1 MNRVNYNLC
10 CFTVNCVIV
19 KMFIDFSGFLV
30 YDNNS
35 SAWIA
40 LLLSIA
46 LCIVLV
52 LLGWAMRGMIARL
65 LKTESIKNTV
75 YVILSAYFICAS
87 LYYIYALIGVLS
99 SFPYENASRLAALA
113 VIAAAVLVISLGGK
127 RSIYKLHGICVPLI
141 ILGILA
147 VIINAARHCDIFNAA
162 PLLGNGAGTIAAS
175 GFKNLFA
182 FSEILL
188 PAVYITVYREKQEPR
203 HTFTS
208 ILIGLLIYAAF
219 YITMFLAIP
228 SEYAKLSGGSL
239 SRGISR
245 FSGLSR
251 LNVRFDV
258 VSIVIA
264 SASGI
269 LYLSAALAAAG
280 KLLRSVGIKGGA
292 FKKSAAAVVLLSL
305 SALFLSGCGDLREVE
320 NTAYVIAAGVD
331 ASPDGGK
338 PLFTLQIS
346 NPLKN
351 GSNLDAAAVEGE
363 EEEEGGEK
371 SGEKPV
377 SNITISAEN
386 IFEALE
392 NSKSYLGK
400 TPTLTHMKLIV
411 FSEDVLR
418 SGNVYELCR
427 VFLSDDEVRPE
438 TKLCTASSAKDYL
451 SEVEPSLEESAAR
464 YYELLFS
471 DKSAAGSLET
481 DLMRFTTKITSQR
494 GGGYMPYVTKDGLN
508 GALLFSGSAPTMSL
522 NAEECRLINLALGNC
537 GEYIYFTNSDGE
549 VYGVSNKKDP
559 KITTEIEN
567 NKIFAE
573 VSLDFKKIKSPTGS
587 VNDKTKNELKSNI
600 TSLISS
606 IYSNNCD
613 VLQIKKYVSTQFMT
627 QTDYSEFLAK
637 STGEPIDIK
646 VFFRNL

>member
-10 CFTVNCVIV
+10 CFIVNCVIV
-19 KMFIDFSGFLV
+19 KMFIDYSGFLV

-35 SAWIA
+35 SAGIA
-40 LLLSIA
+40 LLLSAA
-46 LCIVLV
+46 LCIAVV
-52 LLGWAMRGMIARL
+52 LLGWAMRGVIARL
-65 LKTESIKNTV
+65 LKTEYIKNTIC
-75 YVILSAYFICAS
+75 VILSAYFICAS

-99 SFPYENASRLAALA
+99 SFPYENTSRLAALV
-113 VIAAAVLVISLGGK
+113 VIAAAVLVISLSGK
-127 RSIYKLHGICVPLI
+127 RSLYNLHGICVPVI
-141 ILGILA
+141 VLGVIV
-147 VIINAARHCDIFNAA
+147 VIINAARHCDILNAA
-162 PLLGNGAGTIAAS
+162 PVLGNGAGTIVTS

-188 PAVYITVYREKQEPR
+188 PVVYIAMYSEKQNPR

-239 SRGISR
+239 SRGLSR

-280 KLLRSVGIKGGA
+280 KLLRSVGIKGGT
-292 FKKSAAAVVLLSL
+292 FKKSAAAVVMLCLS
-305 SALFLSGCGDLREVE
+305 SVFLSGCGDLREVE
-320 NTAYVIAAGVD
+320 NTAYVIAAGID

-351 GSNLDAAAVEGE
+351 GSNLDAAAADGE

-377 SNITISAEN
+377 SNITIPAEN

-411 FSEDVLR
+411 FSEAVLR
-418 SGNVYELCR
+418 SGGVYELCR
-427 VFLSDDEVRPE
+427 GFLSDDEVRPE
-438 TKLCTASSAKDYL
+438 TKLCAADSAKDYL
-451 SEVEPSLEESAAR
+451 GEVEPSLEESAAR

-471 DKSAAGSLET
+471 DKSATGSLET
-481 DLMRFTTKITSQR
+481 DLMRFTTKITSQK
-494 GGGYMPYVTKDGLN
+494 GGGYMPYVTKDGLS
-508 GALLFSGSAPTMSL
+508 GALLFSGSAPSISL
-522 NAEECRLINLALGNC
+522 SAEECRLMNLVLGNC
-537 GEYIYFTNSDGE
+537 GEYLYFTNSDGE
-549 VYGVSNKKDP
+549 VYGVSNKNNP
-559 KITTEIEN
+559 KITTNIQN

-573 VSLDFKKIKSPTGS
+573 VNLDLKKIKSPTGS
-587 VNDKTKNELKSNI
+587 VNDKTINELKSNI
-600 TSLISS
+600 TALINS

-613 VLQIKKYVSTQFMT
+613 VLQIKKYASARFIT

-637 STGEPIDIK
+637 SINEPVDVEVIYK
-646 VFFRNL
+646 NL